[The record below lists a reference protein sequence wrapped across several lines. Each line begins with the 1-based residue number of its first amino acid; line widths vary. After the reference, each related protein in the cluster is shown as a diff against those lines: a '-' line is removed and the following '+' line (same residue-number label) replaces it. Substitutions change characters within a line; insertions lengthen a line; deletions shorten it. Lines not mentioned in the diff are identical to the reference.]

1 MAMKKLAG
9 LFLALTL
16 AVGAIPTAV
25 FAEQGL
31 TLKVDGKEQTTDS
44 VYITE
49 GSTMVPLDDILAWYG
64 ISSQWNEQKIII
76 RHNDTTLRLSL
87 DNTAAQVNDTEV
99 RMPAA
104 PTVRG
109 GQILVPLRF
118 VCESLG
124 SKVGWSAASNAIV
137 VNTKYKAS
145 SLDGPAYLDVVS
157 VSAIAHDGNLPE
169 NIIDNDYGTRWSCEG
184 AQKWIMLELAET
196 TTVGYAGIAW
206 YQGNERT
213 EKFELEVSVDGVNFV
228 KVFDGSSEDTLN
240 MAAYTLGN
248 QPAKYVRIVCNG
260 NTAGMWN
267 SITEVKIY
275 PPQADGSMPVESGN
289 IETNGN
295 MENLPQEILEAL
307 KRADELVDK
316 EMLNY
321 FIDLYDPETGGFY
334 YTISARD
341 TTGFE
346 PVAEGTRFVLE
357 LLRNGGICHELPQWW
372 TEKLVPWIQS
382 HQSEEDGYFY
392 EPMWGKDTDGNRR
405 NRDLTYSLN
414 ILEYAKAQ
422 PLYPTAYER
431 AEAAASG
438 DSASASV
445 LPERLT
451 SEEKM
456 LEYLDSLDWST
467 AKIWSTGNE
476 LQAEHSMIKSAGL
489 EDVVREY
496 IAEKQNKET
505 GLWGEGCSWQNTNG
519 AMKLS
524 VYFDNANPYPN
535 LEKMVDSVFS
545 IYENEP
551 SPSDGVY
558 LWNALVTLTSGI
570 QDYTV
575 LPEAVKE
582 KIYGKG
588 VYLINLIVDRAL
600 EFRKPDGGYSRTID
614 HALSSASG
622 GTPVGLGLYESD
634 MDGTAIIGPRMR
646 SYLYQLFGV
655 KPENTYFTEYEDW
668 FLEQL
673 QNKAPIEKNA
683 LVNDFENYEIN
694 QSIGTGAVVAQDPIV
709 SGNRCMKISHK
720 AGEDTAQVNLSAI
733 GQEEYTKAIFSCRFL
748 LEEIN
753 GSSDFVYNTVGSSVS
768 SGAVQWG
775 IDKNGS
781 LFIRNASSGSP
792 VKETV
797 MDGLFYDTWYDL
809 RIEYTPRGLTNSEI
823 RIYVNDKQVAKS
835 SNIYLGT
842 NGDATKPTTFISG
855 FNFRSFANGDGVYYL
870 DDVCITYR

>member
-16 AVGAIPTAV
+16 AVGTIPAAV

-49 GSTMVPLDDILAWYG
+49 GCTMVPLDDILAWYG

-76 RHNDTTLRLSL
+76 RHNDITLKLVL
-87 DNTAAQVNDTEV
+87 DSTLAKVNDAEV
-99 RMPAA
+99 RMPAE

-109 GQILVPLRF
+109 GHILVPLRF

-124 SKVGWSAASNAIV
+124 SKVGWSAASNEIV

-157 VSAIAHDGNLPE
+157 VSAIAHDGNRPE
-169 NIIDNDYGTRWSCEG
+169 NIVDNDYGTRWSCEG

-213 EKFELEVSVDGVNFV
+213 EKFSLEVSSDGTNFV

-275 PPQADGSMPVESGN
+275 PPQADGSMPVENANVSASGA
-289 IETNGN
+289 
-295 MENLPQEILEAL
+295 MYDLPQEIRDAL
-307 KRADELVDK
+307 KRADELVDEK
-316 EMLNY
+316 LLSY
-321 FIDLYDPETGGFY
+321 YIDLYDPETGGFY
-334 YTISARD
+334 FTISGRD
-341 TTGFE
+341 SAGFE
-346 PVAEGTRFVLE
+346 PVGEGTRDVLTD
-357 LLRNGGICHELPQWW
+357 LRNGGICKELPDWW
-372 TEKLVPWIQS
+372 KEKLVPWVQS

-392 EPMWGKDTDGNRR
+392 EPMWGKNTDGNRR
-405 NRDLTYSLN
+405 NRDLTYNLN
-414 ILEYAKAQ
+414 ILEIAGAE

-431 AEAAASG
+431 AELAASG
-438 DSASASV
+438 DSESASV

-451 SEEKM
+451 SKEKM
-456 LEYLDSLDWST
+456 LEYLDSLNWST
-467 AKIWSTGNE
+467 AGIWTTGNE
-476 LQAEHSMIKSAGL
+476 LQAEQSMIKSAGL
-489 EDVVREY
+489 EDLVREY
-496 IAEKQNKET
+496 IASKQNKET
-505 GLWGEGCSWQNTNG
+505 GLWGDGCSWQNTNG

-524 VYFDNANPYPN
+524 VYFDNENPYPN

-570 QDYTV
+570 QDYAV
-575 LPEAVKE
+575 LPDEVKA
-582 KIYGKG
+582 KVYDKG

-600 EFRKPDGGYSRTID
+600 EFRKPDGGYSRNLNN
-614 HALSSASG
+614 ALMSASG
-622 GTPVGLGLYESD
+622 GMPVGLGLYESD
-634 MDGTAIIGPRMR
+634 LDGTVIIGTRMR
-646 SYLYQLFGV
+646 NYLYSLFGV
-655 KPENTYFTEYEDW
+655 KADNTYFAEYEDW

-673 QNKAPIEKNA
+673 KNKAPIEKNN
-683 LVNDFENYEIN
+683 VHDFENYELGK
-694 QSIGTGAVVAQDPIV
+694 SIGGGAVVAKDPIV
-709 SGNRCMKISHK
+709 AGNQCLKFSHK
-720 AGEDTAQVNLSAI
+720 AGESISQVNLGTV
-733 GQEEYTKAIFSCRFL
+733 GQEGYTKAIYSCRL
-748 LEEIN
+748 LIEEIN

-781 LFIRNASSGSP
+781 IFIRNASSGSP

-797 MDGLFYDTWYDL
+797 MDGLFYDNWYDL

-823 RIYVNDKQVAKS
+823 RIYVNGKQVAKS
-835 SNIYLGT
+835 NNIYLGDK
-842 NGDATKPTTFISG
+842 GDATEPTTFING

-870 DDVCITYR
+870 DDICITYQ